1 MNSDESVKLIKL
13 NRIIPVCEGAV
24 EAAKDCRDVY
34 FFEEGIRRGGAGE
47 GFLFDLSKAGF
58 SGKYHLRAI
67 ENGLSS
73 RRPLSRSYINTALTK
88 RACSRSSLL
97 RRIDRGGK
105 QKAHRRSDGLLGCR
119 AVARKA
125 KEMIKS
131 GNVYLNGKVVSKA
144 GLLASDCDIIEYKG
158 ESERYVSRGGL
169 KLEKAVEV
177 FKLDLSGYL
186 CIDIGA
192 STGGFTDCMLQ
203 NGAKKSTLSIP
214 ATVSFRRN
222 LSPTPALSISKDK
235 FQIHNGKEIPERADF
250 ASADVSF
257 ISLKYILPALS
268 PLLKDGGS
276 AVCLIKPQFEAGREN
291 VGKKGVVKDPR
302 VHIKVIKNV
311 CSYAVQAGFSVSAL
325 DFPLSKDRRAI

>member
-1 MNSDESVKLIKL
+1 MEE
-13 NRIIPVCEGAV
+13 NR
-24 EAAKDCRDVY
+24 K
-34 FFEEGIRRGGAGE
+34 
-47 GFLFDLSKAGF
+47 
-58 SGKYHLRAI
+58 
-67 ENGLSS
+67 
-73 RRPLSRSYINTALTK
+73 
-88 RACSRSSLL
+88 
-97 RRIDRGGK
+97 RID
-105 QKAHRRSDGLLGCR
+105 ALMVSLG
-119 AVARKA
+119 VAPSREKA

-144 GLLASDCDIIEYKG
+144 GLLANDCDIIEYKG

-169 KLEKAVEV
+169 KLEKAVDV
-177 FKLDLSGYL
+177 FKLDLNGYL

-203 NGAKKSTLSIP
+203 NGAKKVYAVDSGSGQ
-214 ATVSFRRN
+214 
-222 LSPTPALSISKDK
+222 LSPKLK
-235 FQIHNGKEIPERADF
+235 FDHRVVDLEKTNFRYITEKEIPERADF

-302 VHIKVIKNV
+302 VHIKVIENV

-325 DFPLSKDRRAI
+325 DFSPVKGPEGNIEYLVEYLVYLKKDEVQSVSAPDVAGVVSAAHACFKAGE